1 MLHCSN
7 SDQHSTQT
15 RHGKIPHLCARIGG
29 YDMVMPVKL
38 KKDTH
43 GQPEPERDKYG
54 YVFAL
59 PACRKINLN
68 GDITTEWRS

>member
-1 MLHCSN
+1 
-7 SDQHSTQT
+7 
-15 RHGKIPHLCARIGG
+15 
-29 YDMVMPVKL
+29 MVMPVKL